1 MKKFGL
7 SANERIKSRKDFDR
21 LYSFGKVIYSSKK
34 RIKTIY
40 LLEVAENKPSIQIT
54 AVVPKKSGSAYWRNR
69 VKKLIKE
76 AYRLNKDTIVRRCA
90 EKNIS
95 AQIIFMSFNL
105 SEKTNKKIKLN
116 DLLPEVLDNLYKIM
130 NSI

>member
-1 MKKFGL
+1 LKKFGL

-40 LLEVAENKPSIQIT
+40 LLEVAENKPSIQIA

-69 VKKLIKE
+69 VKRLIKE

-95 AQIIFMSFNL
+95 AQIVFMSFNL
-105 SEKTNKKIKLN
+105 SEKTNKKIRLN